1 MERDNAN
8 VFTGVSNAETLLF
21 KGTVNVSIPYAS
33 LRFMVSEADTL
44 EIHVNRAYLTDVY
57 LQLKCTE
64 CFPFLLYVSSAIAI
78 VCYRRCK
85 VCS

>member
-33 LRFMVSEADTL
+33 LRFMVSEADNL
-44 EIHVNRAYLTDVY
+44 EIHVNRAY
-57 LQLKCTE
+57 
-64 CFPFLLYVSSAIAI
+64 
-78 VCYRRCK
+78 
-85 VCS
+85 